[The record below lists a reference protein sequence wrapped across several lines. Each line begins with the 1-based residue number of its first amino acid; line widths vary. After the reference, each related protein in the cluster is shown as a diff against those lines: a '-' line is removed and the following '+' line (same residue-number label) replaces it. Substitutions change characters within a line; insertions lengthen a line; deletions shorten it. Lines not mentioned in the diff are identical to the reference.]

1 MRSTTLCILL
11 GTTANAQACDTC
23 PARPLPDGDRDER
36 SDRPAC
42 VWHHCA
48 MRRGGVWNLLPGW
61 GVITLRDITHH
72 FHSVTLYPAQAC
84 ATCPAGASSHCVL
97 HDIHDTA
104 FHSIPFHSILSHSIV
119 FHSIPFALSPA
130 QACGTCP
137 AGPTDGSRSKTRARS
152 TSSRARVGGVCH
164 GDGKTTSS

>member
-97 HDIHDTA
+97 HHTPL
-104 FHSIPFHSILSHSIV
+104 PFRYIV
-119 FHSIPFALSPA
+119 
-130 QACGTCP
+130 
-137 AGPTDGSRSKTRARS
+137 
-152 TSSRARVGGVCH
+152 SRAGVWNLLPGWGVITLRV
-164 GDGKTTSS
+164 T